1 MNILSELEKVQKQ
14 INSAMANIP
23 KEKRAELLE
32 IAQNV
37 SKEVNVNI
45 NEITK
50 IINGD
55 TTDNRHV

>member
-14 INSAMANIP
+14 INEAMANLP
-23 KEKRAELLE
+23 EEKRAELLE

-55 TTDNRHV
+55 KANNR

>member
-1 MNILSELEKVQKQ
+1 MNILNELEKVQKQ
-14 INSAMANIP
+14 INEAMANIP
-23 KEKRAELLE
+23 KEKRVELLE

-55 TTDNRHV
+55 KADSRDI

>member
-14 INSAMANIP
+14 INEAMANIP

-55 TTDNRHV
+55 KTDSRDI